1 MPRVHVVSDV
11 HARADALAKAG
22 DGADAFICL
31 GDLVLFLDYDEPSGG
46 IFADMF
52 GTDAALRLIE
62 LRTARRFDEAR
73 EFSGELWASVG
84 RDRYEVI
91 EEAIRGQ
98 YADLFAAMPTPAYL
112 TYGNVDV
119 PRLYADYLREDM
131 RVLDG
136 ETADIGGRR
145 FGFVGGGLRTPMRT
159 PYEISDEDYA
169 AKVAALGPVDV
180 LCAHIPPNVP
190 ELLYDVG
197 ARRMERGSDAILDA
211 IREHEPE
218 LVLFGHVHN
227 PLSRRTRIGRT
238 ECVNVGHFRGRGTPY
253 VLEW

>member
-1 MPRVHVVSDV
+1 MRVHVVSDV

-22 DGADAFICL
+22 DGADALICL
-31 GDLVLFLDYDEPSGG
+31 GDLVLFLDYDDPGGG

-52 GTDAALRLIE
+52 GADAAQRLIR
-62 LRTARRFDEAR
+62 LRTERRFDEAR
-73 EFSGELWASVG
+73 DFSAGLWAQIG
-84 RDRYEVI
+84 RPPREAI

-98 YADLFAAMPTPAYL
+98 YADLFAAMPTPAYV

-119 PRLYADYLREDM
+119 PALYAEYVRDGIT
-131 RVLDG
+131 VLDG
-136 ETADIGGRR
+136 ETAAIGGRR

-159 PYEISDEDYA
+159 PYEIDDDEYA
-169 AKVAALGPVDV
+169 AKVAALGRVDV
-180 LCAHIPPNVP
+180 LCAHIPPDVP
-190 ELLYDVG
+190 ELLYDVE
-197 ARRMERGSDAILDA
+197 ARRLERGSAALVEA
-211 IREHEPE
+211 IRDTQPE

-227 PLSRRTRIGRT
+227 PLVRRTRIGRT